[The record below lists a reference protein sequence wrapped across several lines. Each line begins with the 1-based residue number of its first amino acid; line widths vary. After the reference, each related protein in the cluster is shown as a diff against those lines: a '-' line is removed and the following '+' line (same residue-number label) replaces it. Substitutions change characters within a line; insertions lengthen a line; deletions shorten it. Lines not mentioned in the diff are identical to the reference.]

1 MLRSKLT
8 LCFVSAILLVALC
21 ARAAE
26 QKYAKYD
33 DPKGRFH
40 MDHPEDWKKRDPNS
54 PNVVIAFLHERA
66 DFGDNVNIVSTQLP
80 AEMSEDDLDKAIKQ
94 VLPQQIPGFH
104 LISDEPEEVTGHH
117 VHRMV
122 YTATIQNHKLQFTQ
136 VGLISG
142 KTNYTITFTTLPER
156 QEELKPIIDHVLKS
170 FKLEE
175 KGK

>member
-1 MLRSKLT
+1 MLRPKFI
-8 LCFVSAILLVALC
+8 LCFVSAMLVSALC

-40 MDHPEDWKKRDPNS
+40 MDHPDDWKQRNPDS
-54 PNVVIAFLHERA
+54 PSVLVVFLRGRA
-66 DFGDNVNIVSTQLP
+66 DFGDNINITS
-80 AEMSEDDLDKAIKQ
+80 AEVASGMSEDQLDRDIRQRMPRAFSD
-94 VLPQQIPGFH
+94 FH
-104 LISDEPEEVTGHH
+104 LISDEPEDVSGHH

-122 YTATIQNHKLQFTQ
+122 YTATIQNHKVQFAL

-142 KTNYTITFTTLPER
+142 NTMYMITFTTLPER
-156 QEELKPIIDHVLKS
+156 QKEIEPIVDHVLKS